1 MKELDELRERFQSVL
16 QSCFGHAKAGSPD
29 SSMLQDSE
37 NLVQKSE
44 TLIPSLLSRKE
55 GTLALL
61 ERMQATHAHILA
73 PAVNLLQQD
82 EPDVEE
88 LHRLHLVPPLEDA
101 LDRFRSKLD
110 GLNHMVERLHHRLS
124 KEPARP
130 QGLGQVLRDHADA
143 LILLQRRVLEV
154 RKSVDQRQK
163 LQTIAALP
171 PLPHRGT
178 LSREHAKHGEEYL
191 PPKTAHCEKL
201 TALRQG
207 LLARELPRPKPTLSS
222 AQGKART
229 PNLGAGLELAS
240 SNHEEVPCD
249 TSSGHLPIPIELV
262 SHEGRTVKH
271 AFANNKHDGNTNGM
285 PSNTRFPCNS
295 ASVQFKSLTRPPLAD
310 TRKSDVLA
318 SPMDSRSTHCD
329 PPRLQ
334 IFAPANSNTG
344 FACNP
349 PVQGHASNAS
359 ATFFLDAAPAIP
371 TAAAPCEV
379 LSVVSEERENVA
391 FHDASTSASVKK
403 IMAHIDTAN
412 KQGLNPLRYAASE
425 GRVDTV
431 QFLLRGEANRNLQ
444 AHERRDALQAALDK
458 KATTVPT
465 DQRPFDEIIQLLV
478 ASMPTG
484 TSFQQREST
493 SSEAASECSSLGA
506 AGSTVLPAKG
516 KSSTL
521 SGVSNAAMPALSTQR
536 TPPPLVARG
545 PPAVHTALC
554 TSTAACTSSS
564 LPTMTGAVPT
574 KDGWPSTPAPAELL
588 PALSTA
594 VGINHSSRRPPHKAG
609 EMLATIGIED
619 KQCPME
625 LRLQWYTGNRP
636 STNRQANA
644 PSILFSRMRQSPSSS
659 VINQS
664 GASHSSTAPSLGFG
678 QSPTSAPVLAPLAT
692 GACTA
697 PMTAQQ
703 PAESFSFGA
712 LSFSE
717 LGASNNGITSMSDQ
731 KNNSSFGGST
741 LFGSGIGH
749 SSQSRPSNA
758 FGSAMPPAAS
768 SPVSTAANPFAA
780 PSSANAFSTSPFG
793 MPATSRTVFGT
804 SPSQSPTAFGASP
817 PAASVFPSA
826 PAPAFGTSSKPP
838 IFGGVGAPAF
848 ASASAAPAFAAPA
861 APAFGGF
868 GAGSAA
874 TFGAPSALGA
884 ASAFGQP
891 SALGRGNAFGGSTF
905 QGTTSVAF
913 GGASCGGGFGAVP
926 SGGGFGAVAASSGGF
941 GALAQGGAFGA
952 HRSVP
957 SKTFNQ
963 FRG

>member
-1 MKELDELRERFQSVL
+1 MADEQVPVDFVRFYGRRTTDQENDIRDCKVLNGNGFLHLRSDSSLLTVSNRFETLFLGGNFTLRWASLADLRLRCSPDRESRTDSVSLFHDVELPGGLEPFAMVLNKCESSLLVVGLSPCPTLLVFDVRAMLQGNTNPTVSHELHEGTMRQMQPHPTDSELVAILYKEGVISLARITGTTCAERRLTSDSQLRSITWELSGDALLCGTSRGEVIRYATDSGSKPLTLCGPPQGAQNGELSMLRSVDERFVLLVYEQPDDDPLFAFVDVAAAKAAAHQGSGASLQECGQACIPLGREEDGRPPPRAFHALTLPDWRMAIVCSSDSDEILCLGSRKPGDSQRWQRWILPDEEGPPTVPTFGEEFEEQFMMGFALDLTDPQQLVLIAGEERFPPSPVLWGYTSHGSLVAWTLIHKKAPAKGGEYSFMRVASPMPASKATPSIPAGASSVPSCGPTPSIAAGKSLVPLTEGVSSFASRPSVDNVPTFPLAEQQISNAGRASIDAQAQGRSKASHDVKRASKSSQAGEKSMSACQNEADMDSRTATAQYGSLGLPRDEQQAFEIAIAPMHKQMKELDELRERFQSVL

-61 ERMQATHAHILA
+61 ELMQATHAHILA

-154 RKSVDQRQK
+154 RK
-163 LQTIAALP
+163 T
-171 PLPHRGT
+171 
-178 LSREHAKHGEEYL
+178 
-191 PPKTAHCEKL
+191 
-201 TALRQG
+201 
-207 LLARELPRPKPTLSS
+207 
-222 AQGKART
+222 
-229 PNLGAGLELAS
+229 
-240 SNHEEVPCD
+240 
-249 TSSGHLPIPIELV
+249 
-262 SHEGRTVKH
+262 
-271 AFANNKHDGNTNGM
+271 
-285 PSNTRFPCNS
+285 
-295 ASVQFKSLTRPPLAD
+295 
-310 TRKSDVLA
+310 
-318 SPMDSRSTHCD
+318 
-329 PPRLQ
+329 
-334 IFAPANSNTG
+334 
-344 FACNP
+344 
-349 PVQGHASNAS
+349 
-359 ATFFLDAAPAIP
+359 PAIP

-554 TSTAACTSSS
+554 TSTAACKHGS
-564 LPTMTGAVPT
+564 
-574 KDGWPSTPAPAELL
+574 
-588 PALSTA
+588 
-594 VGINHSSRRPPHKAG
+594 
-609 EMLATIGIED
+609 
-619 KQCPME
+619 Q
-625 LRLQWYTGNRP
+625 
-636 STNRQANA
+636 
-644 PSILFSRMRQSPSSS
+644 
-659 VINQS
+659 
-664 GASHSSTAPSLGFG
+664 
-678 QSPTSAPVLAPLAT
+678 PVR
-692 GACTA
+692 
-697 PMTAQQ
+697 
-703 PAESFSFGA
+703 
-712 LSFSE
+712 
-717 LGASNNGITSMSDQ
+717 
-731 KNNSSFGGST
+731 SSF
-741 LFGSGIGH
+741 ICEC
-749 SSQSRPSNA
+749 
-758 FGSAMPPAAS
+758 
-768 SPVSTAANPFAA
+768 
-780 PSSANAFSTSPFG
+780 
-793 MPATSRTVFGT
+793 
-804 SPSQSPTAFGASP
+804 
-817 PAASVFPSA
+817 
-826 PAPAFGTSSKPP
+826 
-838 IFGGVGAPAF
+838 I
-848 ASASAAPAFAAPA
+848 
-861 APAFGGF
+861 
-868 GAGSAA
+868 
-874 TFGAPSALGA
+874 
-884 ASAFGQP
+884 
-891 SALGRGNAFGGSTF
+891 
-905 QGTTSVAF
+905 
-913 GGASCGGGFGAVP
+913 
-926 SGGGFGAVAASSGGF
+926 
-941 GALAQGGAFGA
+941 
-952 HRSVP
+952 
-957 SKTFNQ
+957 
-963 FRG
+963 